1 MSAPATLA
9 PLYAVG
15 LAPLRPAAI
24 SLTEALERSRADRE
38 NRRFVQHALDLDGDG
53 TGEPDDERLFGPQ
66 PTSSV
71 DLPDPRPVAARL
83 GLALAEIMAGL
94 RSPAQVVRWTTPEVH
109 AVLARRASTV
119 ARRAATSSGRPTPRP
134 RIRVLRVHVCRP
146 ADGVAEASVVLE
158 DGPRVRAMALR
169 LTGMDGRWRVEVL
182 QVA

>member
-1 MSAPATLA
+1 
-9 PLYAVG
+9 
-15 LAPLRPAAI
+15 
-24 SLTEALERSRADRE
+24 
-38 NRRFVQHALDLDGDG
+38 
-53 TGEPDDERLFGPQ
+53 
-66 PTSSV
+66 
-71 DLPDPRPVAARL
+71 VAAHL

-109 AVLARRASTV
+109 AVLARRAATV
-119 ARRAATSSGRPTPRP
+119 ARRSATRTGRVAPRP

-146 ADGVAEASVVLE
+146 ADGIAEAAVVLQ